1 MPFYEADFLT
11 KSQQKLSAKI
21 ANGSVPDE
29 TNKFSLFNGA
39 RLDPVQSAQLSFESC
54 QETVRIFV
62 GPSRVQITQDCAA
75 GILTNVFAIAGRT
88 MSCDEGGF

>member
-1 MPFYEADFLT
+1 M
-11 KSQQKLSAKI
+11 
-21 ANGSVPDE
+21 
-29 TNKFSLFNGA
+29 
-39 RLDPVQSAQLSFESC
+39 DPVQSAQLSFESC

-88 MSCDEGGF
+88 MSCDEGDFEGRFRGAILGAIGDGYSWYQIMEIFLIMNHI